1 LATFYQEKGRSPSSG
16 GELGQDYAKGKN
28 SERIKIASYLAMTA
42 VLKIQIWLPFY
53 QETCEASLKA
63 YKNINSTEKR

>member
-1 LATFYQEKGRSPSSG
+1 MPLRLLFLMEGMLSLRSG
-16 GELGQDYAKGKN
+16 
-28 SERIKIASYLAMTA
+28 
-42 VLKIQIWLPFY
+42 WLPFY